1 MKLHKLQI
9 AQFCAGLPGHHYPVA
24 ARQAGV
30 GGVGE
35 KVASTT
41 GGQHHRPAG
50 KPVDAVCLE
59 HGQAH
64 TAALLQ
70 PELPGHNP
78 LALFEPGPE
87 QHLPFQGFHQGP
99 AGAVL
104 GMQHPPVAVGGLQ
117 GCAQIFAVAVEGH
130 AQLQQARHA
139 GWSVM
144 HEPLNRRMVT
154 EPSPRHQGVVDVA
167 LKAVVRSCYCG
178 DTSLGPPAGGSWR
191 AAGITVLA
199 EQQHPQMAG
208 QLQAGHEPGCTAA
221 NHHHIP
227 GLLCHGG

>member
-1 MKLHKLQI
+1 MHALPIQHLQ
-9 AQFCAGLPGHHYPVA
+9 A
-24 ARQAGV
+24 AA
-30 GGVGE
+30 
-35 KVASTT
+35 ASLIHQQLQ
-41 GGQHHRPAG
+41 GQHSGAT
-50 KPVDAVCLE
+50 
-59 HGQAH
+59 GQALTRGNPAFESLH
-64 TAALLQ
+64 QSTA
-70 PELPGHNP
+70 GT
-78 LALFEPGPE
+78 
-87 QHLPFQGFHQGP
+87 
-99 AGAVL
+99 VL
-104 GMQHPPVAVGGLQ
+104 GVEHPAVAVGGLQ

-154 EPSPRHQGVVDVA
+154 EPCPRHQGVVDVA

-178 DTSLGPPAGGSWR
+178 DTSLGPTAGGSWR

-199 EQQHPQMAG
+199 QQQHPQMAR